1 MIALRPLTLSD
12 EPFLWEMLYQALY
25 VPPGHPPFPPE
36 IVSEPVLRR
45 YVEAW
50 GQPDDFGIVA
60 TDARRSV
67 GAAWCRQLV
76 GTQRG
81 YGYVDEVTPELSM
94 AVLPEYRGRGIG
106 GRLLAALITAAEE
119 RYPALCLSVSAHNP
133 ARRLYERAGF
143 IIVAASGDTLTMRR
157 PLP

>member
-1 MIALRPLTLSD
+1 
-12 EPFLWEMLYQALY
+12 
-25 VPPGHPPFPPE
+25 
-36 IVSEPVLRR
+36 
-45 YVEAW
+45 
-50 GQPDDFGIVA
+50 
-60 TDARRSV
+60 
-67 GAAWCRQLV
+67 
-76 GTQRG
+76 
-81 YGYVDEVTPELSM
+81 
-94 AVLPEYRGRGIG
+94 VLPEYRGHGIG